1 MGARCWGRSG
11 QDRRAMRKPP
21 RSLAADARA
30 AGAWEAEITEA
41 VEVGDLFGGTA
52 ALVIGVNAFTRS

>member
-1 MGARCWGRSG
+1 
-11 QDRRAMRKPP
+11 MRKPP